1 MTAVRLGLRLPEGGE
16 DVPGTVEG
24 AVRAEGMGFDSVWL
38 GEHHGYSTYWPSPH
52 MVLMAIA
59 ARTESLRLG
68 TNVLLLPLADP
79 VRLAGEWALLDRLSG
94 AEACSASGSDGTE
107 ASPSRL
113 GAIRPLVATAPTSTS
128 S

>member
-1 MTAVRLGLRLPEGGE
+1 MRT
-16 DVPGTVEG
+16 
-24 AVRAEGMGFDSVWL
+24 EGMGFDSVWL

-94 AEACSASGSDGTE
+94 GRGVLGVGVGWDRSKS
-107 ASPSRL
+107 SRL